1 MSKRQKYLLLATLLL
16 IAAGGASYVLF
27 IRPAPLEG
35 NAAAAK
41 ARADSFFSAD
51 PKEYPTTG
59 GEKMKVQ
66 F

>member
-1 MSKRQKYLLLATLLL
+1 MSKLQKYLFFAMLLL
-16 IAAGGASYVLF
+16 IAAGGASYVLA
-27 IRPAPLEG
+27 IRPTLLER
-35 NAAAAK
+35 NQAAAK
-41 ARADSFFSAD
+41 ARADEFFSAD